1 MQLAEAAL
9 LVVAEDDAI
18 ASHST
23 VPFPVEP
30 YLERI
35 QKLADEFCR
44 QRLLPLLSG
53 GGGGGGT
60 VAGLEGGQK
69 GEPSTTEAG
78 SIAASPSHEAILAEL
93 DDFLFGAQR
102 ITVPAFGRSNLPPG
116 ALVDHP
122 GVWED
127 AR

>member
-35 QKLADEFCR
+35 QKLAEEFRR
-44 QRLLPLLSG
+44 QRLLPLLASG
-53 GGGGGGT
+53 GSGGSTVGLDGG
-60 VAGLEGGQK
+60 L
-69 GEPSTTEAG
+69 PTEAV
-78 SIAASPSHEAILAEL
+78 AAGPSQEAILAEL
-93 DDFLFGAQR
+93 ENFLFRVQR
-102 ITVPAFGRSNLPPG
+102 ISVPAFGRSNLPPG